1 MKELQDFITK
11 AERFLRSAEHPLA
24 LGDYDSCASRWYYAA
39 FFMAEAALM
48 KKGLTPSFPQSVIR
62 LFGQH
67 FIQTGIFPPALGHI
81 LSRAHDMRP
90 AGDYEVGHAISREE
104 AENLLPTVQQFVAE
118 VRIYLEKEG
127 ESL

>member
-1 MKELQDFITK
+1 
-11 AERFLRSAEHPLA
+11 
-24 LGDYDSCASRWYYAA
+24 
-39 FFMAEAALM
+39 MAEVALM

-62 LFGQH
+62 LFEQH

-81 LSRAHDMRP
+81 LSRAHDVRL

-104 AENLLPTVQQFVAE
+104 AENLPLTVQQFVAE

-127 ESL
+127 EIL